1 MEWNTPRAEAALGK
15 RSEEGLEGVKPRARC
30 WGEVEHPAGMAGEPL
45 DGLGRLARGIVI
57 EHDTNHLSGRDL
69 AFYGVKE
76 TDEPLMP
83 VALHASAEHGAV
95 ENVGALEGAD
105 TCRPCFLQMRCTE
118 LSPMATALA
127 IARPVQWVAFARRLR
142 AVQRQQPLH
151 GLTRQRRLA
160 GNARLLAQQPV
171 HAQLREA
178 VLPAPDRRTA
188 NTGTPRQLL
197 HRPDNRRNEG

>member
-1 MEWNTPRAEAALGK
+1 MRERLDLRYFVDGQHDRVGRRVHVEADDVAQLGG
-15 RSEEGLEGVKPRARC
+15 ELGV
-30 WGEVEHPAGMAGEPL
+30 
-45 DGLGRLARGIVI
+45 
-57 EHDTNHLSGRDL
+57 
-69 AFYGVKE
+69 
-76 TDEPLMP
+76 
-83 VALHASAEHGAV
+83 
-95 ENVGALEGAD
+95 VGALEGAD
-105 TCRPCFLQMRCTE
+105 TCRLCFLQMRCTE

-188 NTGTPRQLL
+188 NTGTPRHLL
-197 HRPDNRRNEG
+197 HRQAISGMKDDLCLQHVPVRAATVAGNRGKARALVGRHENKNILSHRQRFARPTRLVNPFNGSVH